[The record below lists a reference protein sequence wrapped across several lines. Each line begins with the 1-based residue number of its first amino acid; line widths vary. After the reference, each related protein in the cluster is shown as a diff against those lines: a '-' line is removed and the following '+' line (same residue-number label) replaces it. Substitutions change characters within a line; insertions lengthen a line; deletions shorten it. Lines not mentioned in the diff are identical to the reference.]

1 MRTLLL
7 GLAALSLFGCATPAE
22 RAAQIQREVEEMIVI
37 YGPGCER
44 LGYTNGTDDWRNC
57 ILRLAQRDATYTRY
71 PTTTTCYGNRGFY
84 QCTTF

>member
-1 MRTLLL
+1 MRTLPYAVTAIL
-7 GLAALSLFGCATPAE
+7 LFGCATPAE
-22 RAAQIQREVEEMIVI
+22 RAAQIEREVEEMIVI

-71 PTTTTCYGNRGFY
+71 PTTTTCYGHRGFY

>member
-1 MRTLLL
+1 MRTLLY
-7 GLAALSLFGCATPAE
+7 GLAAISLFGCATPAE

-57 ILRLAQRDATYTRY
+57 ILRLAQRDATYSRY
-71 PTTTTCYGNRGFY
+71 PTTTTCYGHRGFY

>member
-1 MRTLLL
+1 MRTLLY
-7 GLAALSLFGCATPAE
+7 ALTAISLFGCATPAE
-22 RAAQIQREVEEMIVI
+22 RAAQIEREVEEMIVI

-57 ILRLAQRDATYTRY
+57 ILRLAQRDAAYTRY
-71 PTTTTCYGNRGFY
+71 PTTTTCYGHRGFY

>member
-1 MRTLLL
+1 MRTLLH
-7 GLAALSLFGCATPAE
+7 GLAVVSLLGCATPEE

-57 ILRLAQRDATYTRY
+57 ILHLAQRDATYTRY
-71 PTTTTCYGNRGFY
+71 PSTTTCYGHRGFY

>member
-1 MRTLLL
+1 MKALLHAAVALLL
-7 GLAALSLFGCATPAE
+7 LGCATPGE
-22 RAAQIQREVEEMIVI
+22 RAAQIEREVEEMIVV

-44 LGYTNGTDDWRNC
+44 LGFAKGTDDWRNC

-71 PTTTTCYGNRGFY
+71 PTTTTCYGHRGFY

>member
-1 MRTLLL
+1 MRAVLY
-7 GLAALSLFGCATPAE
+7 GLIVLSLTGCATPAE

-44 LGYTNGTDDWRNC
+44 LGYTNATDDWRNC

-71 PTTTTCYGNRGFY
+71 PTTTTCYGHRGFY